1 VDKREKVLKGLK
13 CCNSLTTM
21 CGECPYYDRCSFL
34 KKDALEVLE
43 EMEAVVRC
51 KDCKF
56 SGCYTTEENGNIYR
70 ISCHKRNNKL
80 NEWHKPDWYCA
91 DGERKEGR

>member
-1 VDKREKVLKGLK
+1 MAEYIIDGRE
-13 CCNSLTTM
+13 
-21 CGECPYYDRCSFL
+21 Y
-34 KKDALEVLE
+34 
-43 EMEAVVRC
+43 MEGFVGDPVRTISELVRC

-70 ISCHKRNNKL
+70 ISCNKRNDKL
-80 NEWHKPDWYCA
+80 NEWHKPDWFCA